1 RLEQHYRDMQD
12 MEFTVEN
19 GRLYMLQTRAGKR
32 TAQAAV
38 KEAVDMVKE
47 GLISEQEAV
56 KRVEP
61 IQVYQLLLPRFDE
74 SEKQKAEKEGRLLAK
89 GLNASPGAA
98 YGKAVFDAD
107 RAEQLGKAGTAV
119 VLVRPETS
127 PDDVHGML
135 VAKGILTA
143 RGGAT
148 SHAAVVARGLG
159 LPCVAGCEGIRVNEA
174 EHLFHVVDSDFV
186 VREGDDISIDGA
198 TGEVFAGIIK
208 TVEADYEHETDLQKL
223 LGWADQYRRLGV
235 WANADYPRD
244 AKRAVTFGAEGIGLC
259 RTEHMFMEQERL
271 PIVQRMILA
280 KTKEERQAAL
290 DQLLPFQ
297 SDDFRGIFVAMVNP
311 KTDEGYPV
319 VIRLI
324 DPPLH
329 EFLPS
334 YEELLVDVTRLETNG
349 SNPQE
354 LKEKRKMLEA
364 VGAMREM

>member
-1 RLEQHYRDMQD
+1 MQD
-12 MEFTVEN
+12 LEFTGEKSH
-19 GRLYMLQTRAGKR
+19 LYMLQTRAGKR

-38 KEAVDMVKE
+38 KVAVDMVTE

-74 SEKQKAEKEGRLLAK
+74 TEKKRAEEEGRLLAK

-98 YGKAVFDAD
+98 FGKAIFDAD
-107 RAEQLGKAGTAV
+107 RAEELGKAGTAV

-159 LPCVAGCEGIRVNEA
+159 LPCVAGCEGIRVHEA
-174 EHLFHVVDSDFV
+174 ERLFRVVDSDQV
-186 VREGDDISIDGA
+186 LREGDDISIDGA

-208 TVEADYEHETDLQKL
+208 TVDPDFEKEVDLKKL
-223 LGWADQYRRLGV
+223 LSWADKYRRLGV

-271 PIVQRMILA
+271 PSVQRMILA
-280 KTKEERQAAL
+280 ENKEERQAAL
-290 DQLLPFQ
+290 DTLLPFQ
-297 SDDFRGIFVAMVNP
+297 
-311 KTDEGYPV
+311 
-319 VIRLI
+319 
-324 DPPLH
+324 
-329 EFLPS
+329 
-334 YEELLVDVTRLETNG
+334 
-349 SNPQE
+349 
-354 LKEKRKMLEA
+354 
-364 VGAMREM
+364 